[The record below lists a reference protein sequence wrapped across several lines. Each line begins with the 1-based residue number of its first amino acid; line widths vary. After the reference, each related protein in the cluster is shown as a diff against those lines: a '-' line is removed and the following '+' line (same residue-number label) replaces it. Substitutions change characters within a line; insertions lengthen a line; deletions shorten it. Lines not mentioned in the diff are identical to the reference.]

1 MEIKLENVTCGYENI
16 DVLDNINLSF
26 RTGEFWCILGSN
38 GVGKTT
44 LFKTLLGFIPL
55 KKGEIIIDGRSMISI
70 NNKEIAHY
78 ISYVPQAKSYLL
90 QYSVLDTVLMG
101 RACHIKQFSTPVD
114 KDYEIAMKMLKKL
127 EIDYLS
133 ECMYSELSGGEQQ
146 VVLIARA
153 LAQEARFIIMD
164 EPASN
169 LDFENQKRI
178 LDVMKV
184 LANKDVGI
192 VMSSHLPDHAFHCDA
207 DVVLIQKDKT
217 ILQGNVQEVIT
228 SENLKAGY
236 GVDVGIICGTDY
248 NGNKIKTCC
257 LL

>member
-1 MEIKLENVTCGYENI
+1 MEIKLKNVTCGYENNA
-16 DVLDNINLSF
+16 VLSNVNLSF
-26 RTGEFWCILGSN
+26 KTGEFWCILGSN
-38 GVGKTT
+38 GIGKTT

-55 KKGEIIIDGRSMISI
+55 KSGEILIDGLDMASI
-70 NNKEIAHY
+70 NGKEIAY
-78 ISYVPQAKSYLL
+78 CISYVPQAKSYSL

-101 RACHIKQFSTPVD
+101 RACHIKQFSPPTD

-133 ECMYSELSGGEQQ
+133 GCMYSELSGGEQQ

-184 LANKDVGI
+184 LADKDVGI
-192 VMSSHLPDHAFHCDA
+192 VMSSHSPDHAFYCDA

-217 ILQGNVQEVIT
+217 ILQGNAQEVIT
-228 SENLKAGY
+228 SENLKGVY
-236 GVDVGIICGTDY
+236 GVDVGIICGTDF
-248 NGNKIKTCC
+248 NGKIIKACR

>member
-16 DVLDNINLSF
+16 NVLSNINLSF
-26 RTGEFWCILGSN
+26 KTGEFWCILGSN
-38 GVGKTT
+38 GIGKTT

-55 KKGEIIIDGRSMISI
+55 KSGEILIDGLNMASI
-70 NNKEIAHY
+70 DNKEIARY
-78 ISYVPQAKSYLL
+78 ISYVPQAKSYSL

-101 RACHIKQFSTPVD
+101 RACHIKQFSSPTD
-114 KDYEIAMKMLKKL
+114 SDYEIAMKMLKKL

-153 LAQEARFIIMD
+153 LTQEAKFIIMD

-184 LANKDVGI
+184 LASKDVGI
-192 VMSSHLPDHAFHCDA
+192 VMSSHSPDHAFYCDS
-207 DVVLIQKDKT
+207 DVVLIKKDKS
-217 ILQGNVQEVIT
+217 IIHGGASKIIT
-228 SENLKAGY
+228 SESLKGGY
-236 GVDVGIICGTDY
+236 GVDVGIICGTDLS
-248 NGNKIKTCC
+248 GNPVKACR